1 MSYKIQFT
9 NQAESDLK
17 AIYSY
22 LIFNLNSPEYAIKQL
37 NLIEAKLKTLT
48 TFPNR
53 FPMHKS
59 NFTHHL
65 PIRKFIVKHYIIF
78 YSVDEIAE
86 LTTILRRLSYKQEF
100 KLE

>member
-22 LIFNLNSPEYAIKQL
+22 LIFNLNSPEYAIK
-37 NLIEAKLKTLT
+37 
-48 TFPNR
+48 
-53 FPMHKS
+53 
-59 NFTHHL
+59 
-65 PIRKFIVKHYIIF
+65 HYIIF

-86 LTTILRRLSYKQEF
+86 LITILRILSYKQEF